1 MMTKN
6 SNKSET
12 QLDKLK
18 SQQVKLAARIQQ
30 IEARSKVS
38 ERKQETRRKILVG
51 AYYLDQAR
59 KNDKMEEIKNNLRDY
74 LTRKSDRQLF
84 DLPEI
89 IPLEGITKIPP
100 INLLCLPENSRKVES
115 TYAQLG
121 VNNFSATNIF

>member
-18 SQQVKLAARIQQ
+18 SQQMKLAARIQQ

-38 ERKQETRRKILVG
+38 EIKQETRLKILVG

-74 LTRKSDRQLF
+74 LTRNSDRKLF
-84 DLPEI
+84 DLPNI
-89 IPLEGITKIPP
+89 IEK
-100 INLLCLPENSRKVES
+100 K
-115 TYAQLG
+115 
-121 VNNFSATNIF
+121 